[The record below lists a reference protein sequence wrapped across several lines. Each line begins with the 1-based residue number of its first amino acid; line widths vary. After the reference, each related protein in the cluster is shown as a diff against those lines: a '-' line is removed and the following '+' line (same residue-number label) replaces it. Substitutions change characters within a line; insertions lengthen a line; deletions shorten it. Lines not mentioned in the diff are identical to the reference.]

1 MQSSTDPSV
10 QIPVVNVDFTINM
23 NIALLKAAL
32 AQHVDE
38 KTTGLKCASKPE
50 KKTDRQPQTNRFAK
64 HKKIGPAQPAFK
76 NRQSCINVQ
85 DQV

>member
-23 NIALLKAAL
+23 DIALLKAAL

-50 KKTDRQPQTNRFAK
+50 KNWQAATNKQVCQT
-64 HKKIGPAQPAFK
+64 
-76 NRQSCINVQ
+76 
-85 DQV
+85 